1 MRPNVAI
8 IGRGKVGSALKRGLD
23 RAGYQVRTVGKE
35 PNQFLEGVRET
46 AKWADIIILAVPFT
60 AVDDVIR
67 EMDDGAVGK
76 ILVDVTNL
84 FKPEMIAAVAPKS
97 GAEELQRKVPNANV
111 VKAFNMHFA
120 KNMETGRVAN
130 EKVTLFVAGD
140 NQEAKT
146 QVLMM
151 GEEIGF
157 DTVDAGPLLNAR
169 LLEALGHLNIQLA
182 FAQKLG
188 TDIGFKLVRA
198 SPK

>member
-8 IGRGKVGSALKRGLD
+8 IGKGKVGSALKRGLE
-23 RAGYQVRTVGKE
+23 RVGYQVRTVGKE
-35 PNQFLEGVRET
+35 HNQFLEGVWET

-60 AVDDVIR
+60 AIDEIIR
-67 EMDDGAVGK
+67 EMGGRANDK

-97 GAEELQRKVPNANV
+97 GAEELQTKVPSAKV

-130 EKVTLFVAGD
+130 QQVTLFVAGD
-140 NQEAKT
+140 DQEAKDT
-146 QVLMM
+146 VLML
-151 GEEIGF
+151 GREIGF
-157 DTVDAGPLLNAR
+157 DGVDAGPLETAR
-169 LLEALGHLNIQLA
+169 LLEALGHLNIQLG

-188 TDIGFKLVRA
+188 TDIGFKLVR
-198 SPK
+198 S